1 MSLREIRKDRGWLPS
16 ELSKRSGVNK
26 QMIQFYENGTK
37 DINGARLKTLLKLCS
52 ALNCKLSDIVTDP
65 ETVKMLKE
73 MGV

>member
-37 DINGARLKTLLKLCS
+37 DINGARLKTLLKLCA
-52 ALNCKLSDIVTDP
+52 ALDCKLSDILTDP